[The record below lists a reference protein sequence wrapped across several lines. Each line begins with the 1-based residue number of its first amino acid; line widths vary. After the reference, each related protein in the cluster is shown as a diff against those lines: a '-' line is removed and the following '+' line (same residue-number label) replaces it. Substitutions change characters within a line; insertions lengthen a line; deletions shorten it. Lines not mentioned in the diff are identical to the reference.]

1 MGFFRCERASL
12 EGVESKESERR
23 KKLLC
28 FDLFLASAHQ
38 ICSQV
43 TTMTFATAAFA
54 PCFLTRPPGR
64 TFIGRSRNANHL
76 ALLDSTVFQHASNS
90 VKGTAL
96 SSVAI
101 AGDSAQVF
109 EPIVN
114 VPALGSFLFIAIV
127 FSFLI
132 LRVRQVENA
141 VERRKAALAE
151 LRLVKSQELSGGVSD
166 EAAVAKALKEY
177 EDALNSEEDARV
189 IVPGV
194 RVVAPNQPAA
204 RNEEDV
210 AAARQFL
217 GIDLSDESSSASA
230 SSKKEEERTGLSTG
244 SVAVLAVVALSQI
257 ALLYMLSFDPMDT
270 FNTLGGSPPPDL
282 PPSSW

>member
-1 MGFFRCERASL
+1 
-12 EGVESKESERR
+12 
-23 KKLLC
+23 
-28 FDLFLASAHQ
+28 
-38 ICSQV
+38 
-43 TTMTFATAAFA
+43 MTFATAAFA
-54 PCFLTRPPGR
+54 PCFLTRPSGR
-64 TFIGRSRNANHL
+64 TFTGKSRNAYHL
-76 ALLDSTVFQHASNS
+76 ALSDSSVFQYASNS
-90 VKGTAL
+90 VQGTSL

-141 VERRKAALAE
+141 VERRKAALTE
-151 LRLVKSQELSGGVSD
+151 LRQVKSQELSGGVS
-166 EAAVAKALKEY
+166 ESAVAKALKEY

-189 IVPGV
+189 IIPGV

-217 GIDLSDESSSASA
+217 GIDLSDESSASA
-230 SSKKEEERTGLSTG
+230 SSKKEKERTGLSTG

-270 FNTLGGSPPPDL
+270 FNTLGGSSPPDL
-282 PPSSW
+282 PPSSWQ